1 MSLFAHKDVSG
12 TKVLDKSRSAVLN
25 EGHKWEMV
33 IVGSLINSTAFL
45 FYSVRLCPFGP
56 TGKILKKQGKL
67 MLMAYDY
74 YIHILV

>member
-12 TKVLDKSRSAVLN
+12 IKVLDKSRSAVLN

-45 FYSVRLCPFGP
+45 FYSVRLSPFW
-56 TGKILKKQGKL
+56 
-67 MLMAYDY
+67 AYGEDFEKAGE
-74 YIHILV
+74 IDAHGL